1 MMPVLSEQARGTVSL
16 VGAGPGDLE
25 LLTLRAWRR
34 LQMAEVL
41 VYDNLVGPGIVDLA
55 PPQAQRIYVGKAAG
69 NHTLP
74 QDEICQLLVRLAQQ
88 GLRVVRLKG
97 GDPFVFGRGGEEMDL
112 LLQHQIPVEIV
123 PGITAGL
130 GAAASF
136 GFPLTHRDHAQ
147 SCVFVTGHLKE
158 HAVELNWQALA
169 QPRQTVVIYMGVA
182 GLETIASEL
191 QSAGLPGNTPA
202 ALVYKATWPQE
213 AIYPTRLCD
222 LPITAELYG
231 VKPPSLLII
240 GSVVSLAQAWRSRS
254 HPSDP

>member
-55 PPQAQRIYVGKAAG
+55 PPQAQRLYVGKSAG

-88 GLRVVRLKG
+88 GRRVVRLKG
-97 GDPFVFGRGGEEMDL
+97 GDPFVFGRGGEEMDR

-123 PGITAGL
+123 PGITAAL

-147 SCVFVTGHLKE
+147 SCVFVTGHQKD
-158 HAVELNWQALA
+158 HKVELNWPALA
-169 QPRQTVVIYMGVA
+169 QPGQTVVIYMGVT
-182 GLETIASEL
+182 GLETIASGL

-213 AIYPTRLCD
+213 AIFPTRLCD
-222 LPITAELYG
+222 LASTAERYG
-231 VKPPSLLII
+231 VKPPSLLVI
-240 GSVVSLAQAWRSRS
+240 GSVVSLAQAWSIRS
-254 HPSDP
+254 HPS